1 MDETVLINDARKG
14 DLDAF
19 NRLVLAYQ
27 DRLYN
32 HAWRMLGDHAPA
44 ADAVQEAF
52 IIAYEKLSTYRGG
65 SFRAWLVRIVTNLC
79 YDELRRRKRRPTTP
93 LEPLDSDDQEV
104 ESPRWMVDPAAGPE
118 EETEKAELW
127 NAVQRCLDHLNPEFR
142 SVLLCIDI
150 QGMDYQEA
158 AEALGCAM
166 GTIKSRL
173 ARARLNVRNCLQ
185 TVAELLPSVFRLG
198 SEDLT

>member
-1 MDETVLINDARKG
+1 MDETGLIQDARNG

-19 NRLVLAYQ
+19 NRLILAYQ

-32 HAWRMLGDHAPA
+32 HACRMLGDAAGA

-52 IIAYEKLSTYRGG
+52 IIAYEKLSTFRGG
-65 SFRAWLVRIVTNLC
+65 SFRAWLTRIVTNLC

-93 LEPLDSDDQEV
+93 LEPLDSDEQEV
-104 ESPRWMVDPAAGPE
+104 ESPHWMVDPADGPE
-118 EETEKAELW
+118 ESAEKSEIWA
-127 NAVQRCLDHLNPEFR
+127 AIQRCLDHLSPDFR
-142 SVLLCIDI
+142 AALLCVDV

-158 AEALGCAM
+158 SAALDCAM

-173 ARARLNVRNCLQ
+173 ARARLNMRNCLQ
-185 TVAELLPSVFRLG
+185 SAAELLPSVFRLG
-198 SEDLT
+198 SEDSI